1 VIPASPFREPGISNL
16 PDGQAPLLVVSGRSA
31 VTAPNLAADY
41 DEVFLA
47 VVVAIALAVWSW
59 RRKSPIMLLAG
70 LVYVGFAYVTAN
82 QETLIV
88 PLFITLS
95 APPAQFV
102 VLAGAAVAYA
112 TATTRTVGGT
122 PLPGR

>member
-1 VIPASPFREPGISNL
+1 M
-16 PDGQAPLLVVSGRSA
+16 VSGRSA
-31 VTAPNLAADY
+31 ATESNSAAGY

-59 RRKSPIMLLAG
+59 RRKSPIMLLTG
-70 LVYVGFAYVTAN
+70 LVYVGFAYVTPN
-82 QETLIV
+82 QETLVV

-102 VLAGAAVAYA
+102 VLAGAALAYA
-112 TATTRTVGGT
+112 TATTRTVGGM